1 MKLMLVPNGNHAYL
15 LNQYGKS
22 YLFQR
27 LSLLRSIQFKPTVD
41 IKKHPSYCRSPKMN
55 AFERNQAVFAW
66 IGLCDEPKASI
77 YKNCLYR
84 GFGLCFFI
92 SLIIGLLASAVY
104 VERFV
109 VDNLESA
116 LFGVLQICSL
126 TAVTIPMVV
135 TVFRRTQLMK
145 IFNLFRQ
152 FNGNSDH

>member
-1 MKLMLVPNGNHAYL
+1 MENRIYFSDSAFSDLFNS
-15 LNQYGKS
+15 NQQSTSKS
-22 YLFQR
+22 TQA
-27 LSLLRSIQFKPTVD
+27 TG
-41 IKKHPSYCRSPKMN
+41 RSPKMN